1 MKKKYFNGKN
11 ILAFMLAVT
20 LAVTSVPM
28 TQVNAQETEETTTD
42 VEEVSQEENV
52 QENSEQE
59 EAATEERQEATL
71 EKDDSKENQEVTS
84 EQSDLKDN
92 QEAAS
97 EKDVSENK
105 TEESVKEDASL
116 QYVLIDKPSV
126 TTPDTQNIV
135 TGIGEGEKEI
145 SKAVLN
151 YRNNTT
157 GEKLQMEASKMV
169 TGAVLFAIDF
179 KDESQSGEYEL
190 VSVDYEV
197 DGTGYT
203 ASMDKLNMDARFGVN
218 CTVETKP
225 DGYVDEGESGISA
238 QSNLVG
244 AAAPSTQAAD
254 AQLSQEI
261 VTFDKNGNT
270 TSQNSLTEAL
280 TKAKSQNLVGAKKD
294 LVVVIDPGHGGYDG
308 GAQGNGL
315 SEKVLTLSIAKYCK
329 AELEKYNGVKV
340 YMTREDDRA
349 LTRDDRTNM
358 AKNWGADVF
367 VSIHINSAGA
377 GAHGAEVWY
386 PNPTGNAGVHAAGQT
401 LAQSILDQLV
411 ALGLYNRGIHWRNAT
426 IQPESEKLWY
436 IDSEMGREDYYT
448 VIYNSKANGI
458 PGIIVE
464 HAFISDPGDAS
475 TYLGNEAALKKLG
488 VADAKGIAAAYGLT
502 KEPDYTAKDTKV
514 SAKLNGSQTKATLTA
529 TGLSK
534 ASGVKF
540 RVYSKENGKDDL
552 KWYTAKK
559 VNGVWTAKAKIA
571 NHRSAGKYYVSL
583 YVVRSSGEKYKV
595 SSTSFKVSAPSI
607 SKVSISKVNKARG
620 TFQVRTVAS
629 AKAGVENVRVAVWRK
644 DNQSDLKWYTAKLQ
658 SDGSYKANVHNK
670 SYGDYYGTFHYS
682 VQVTAKN
689 GVSASSQ
696 TQNYKLSKSKVKWTI
711 KNKSSYTKKQITM
724 SDIPYAESLKG
735 VSIQVWSEA
744 QGQNKTK
751 TYTAKKNSDGSWTA
765 NVKIK
770 DFKKGGKYHVTAY
783 ASLKSGKQKKV
794 GTSSFTVTTASAKS
808 VKVKSANAV
817 NGTFKVVEDIFSKT
831 PIEKVE
837 VVVWSRTD
845 KTARYTYK
853 ASRGIDGKYT
863 AKVNIKR
870 HKYNYGKYS
879 VYTYVTDKNGIR
891 IRVDKRSV
899 TLTKPTPTMSLTAN
913 SNNSRETVVVNNVP
927 YGSRVRKVQYK
938 VWNETNGQDDVKYY
952 TAKKKATGQYSY
964 VVPLTN
970 HADSGKIR
978 IQVYAYYT
986 DGGKE
991 KLLSKKFNMPLYA
1004 IAGTSSTNA
1013 AQLVR
1018 YYKANQSYPSFYAG
1032 SDAPTI
1038 EALAQIYMEECNAEG
1053 IRAEVAFAQA
1063 MKETGFLRFSGR
1075 VPITA
1080 YNFAGMGAID
1090 SDTSAYATYGSVRE
1104 GVRAQVQ
1111 HLKAYANSAALNN
1124 PCVDGRFG
1132 LVTRN
1137 TAPYVE
1143 WLGISENPYGKGWAS
1158 AYRYGYSLRDDYIA
1172 KLLRY

>member
-28 TQVNAQETEETTTD
+28 TQVNAQETEETTTE
-42 VEEVSQEENV
+42 VEEAVSQQETVEPEDLQADGTEQDAVEEKQENV
-52 QENSEQE
+52 SEQE
-59 EAATEERQEATL
+59 EPVQKESQENVTE
-71 EKDDSKENQEVTS
+71 DSQKAVSQDAMKKEV
-84 EQSDLKDN
+84 
-92 QEAAS
+92 
-97 EKDVSENK
+97 
-105 TEESVKEDASL
+105 SL
-116 QYVLIDKPSV
+116 QYLFIEKPSV

-135 TGIGEGEKEI
+135 VGIGEDGKEI

-157 GEKLQMEASKMV
+157 GEKFKVEASKMIQ
-169 TGAVLFAIDF
+169 GAVLFAVEF
-179 KDESQSGEYEL
+179 QNEAQSGEYEVL
-190 VSVDYEV
+190 SVDYEV
-197 DGTGYT
+197 EENTYT
-203 ASMDKLNMDARFGVN
+203 ASMDELNMDARFGVN

-280 TKAKSQNLVGAKKD
+280 TKAKRQNLVGAKKD
-294 LVVVIDPGHGGYDG
+294 LVVVIDPGHGGYQG

-349 LTRDDRTNM
+349 LTLDDRTNM

-367 VSIHINSAGA
+367 VSIHINSARA

-426 IQPESEKLWY
+426 IPPESENLWY

-595 SSTSFKVSAPSI
+595 SSTSFKVSSPSV
-607 SKVSISKVNKARG
+607 SSTKVYGVNKAKG
-620 TFQVRTVAS
+620 TFKIKSTAS
-629 AKAGVENVRVAVWRK
+629 AKAGVENIRVAVWRK
-644 DNQSDLKWYTAKLQ
+644 DNQSDLKWYKAQLQ
-658 SDGSYKANVHNK
+658 SDGSYMAKVHNK
-670 SYGDYYGTFHYS
+670 SFGDYYGTFHYY

-689 GVSASSQ
+689 GVTATSQ
-696 TQNYKLSKSKVKWTI
+696 TQNYKLSKSKISWTI
-711 KNKSSYTKKQITM
+711 KNKSSYTKKRITM
-724 SDIPYAESLKG
+724 KSIPYAESLNK
-735 VSIQVWSEA
+735 VTLQVWSEKKG
-744 QGQNKTK
+744 QGTTK
-751 TYTAKKNSDGSWTA
+751 SYTAKKNSDGTWTA

-770 DFKKGGKYHVTAY
+770 DFKKAGKYHVTAY
-783 ASLKSGKQKKV
+783 ATLKSGKQKKV
-794 GTSSFTVTTASAKS
+794 GTTSFTVNTASAKS
-808 VKVKSANAV
+808 VKITSVNAV
-817 NGTFKVVEDIFSKT
+817 KGTFKVVEEISSKAPVEKVVVEVWSKT
-831 PIEKVE
+831 NKK
-837 VVVWSRTD
+837 D
-845 KTARYTYK
+845 KHTYK
-853 ASRGIDGKYT
+853 ASKGIDGKYT
-863 AKVNIKR
+863 VKVDIKK

-879 VYTYVTDKNGIR
+879 IYTYVTDKNGIKT
-891 IRVDKRSV
+891 RVDKRSK
-899 TLTKPTPTMSLTAN
+899 TLTKPTPTMSMSA
-913 SNNSRETVVVNNVP
+913 SDNNSREKVVVSNVP
-927 YGSRVRKVQYK
+927 YGSRVKTVKYK
-938 VWNETNGQDDVKYY
+938 VWSLANGQDDAKWY
-952 TAKKKATGQYSY
+952 TARKNATGKYTY
-964 VVPLTN
+964 TVPLVN
-970 HADSGKIR
+970 HLDTGKIR
-978 IQVYAYYT
+978 IEVYAYYK

-991 KLLSKKFNMPLYA
+991 RLLKKNFSIPLYT
-1004 IAGTSSTNA
+1004 IAGTTSTNV
-1013 AQLVR
+1013 AQMVR
-1018 YYKANQSYPSFYAG
+1018 YYNANATYPAAYAN
-1032 SDAPTI
+1032 SDAPNI
-1038 EALAQIYMEECNAEG
+1038 ETFAQIYIEECNAEV

-1063 MKETGFLRFSGR
+1063 MKETGFLRFTGR
-1075 VPITA
+1075 VPVTA

-1090 SDTSAYATYGSVRE
+1090 SDVTAYATYSSVRE
-1104 GVRAQVQ
+1104 GIRAQVQ
-1111 HLKAYANSAALNN
+1111 HLKAYANHDALNQTLA
-1124 PCVDGRFG
+1124 DGRFG
-1132 LVTRN
+1132 LVSRG

-1143 WLGISENPYGKGWAS
+1143 WLGISENPYGKGWAT

-1172 KLLRY
+1172 KMMRY

>member
-11 ILAFMLAVT
+11 LLAFVLAVT

-28 TQVNAQETEETTTD
+28 SQVNAQEAEETTTE
-42 VEEVSQEENV
+42 VESVSREETV

-59 EAATEERQEATL
+59 EAATEESQEATL

-105 TEESVKEDASL
+105 TEESIKEDASL

-135 TGIGEGEKEI
+135 AGIGEGEQEI

-197 DGTGYT
+197 DGTSYT

-244 AAAPSTQAAD
+244 AATPSTQSID
-254 AQLSQEI
+254 AQVSQDI

-270 TSQNSLTEAL
+270 TSQNSLIEAL

-315 SEKVLTLSIAKYCK
+315 SEKNLNLSIAKYCK
-329 AELEKYNGVKV
+329 EELETYTGVKV
-340 YMTREDDRA
+340 YMTRSDDTFIA
-349 LTRDDRTNM
+349 LGDRTTL

-367 VSIHINSAGA
+367 VSIHINSGA
-377 GAHGAEVWY
+377 EAATGAEVWY
-386 PNPTGNAGVHAAGQT
+386 PNPTGSTDIHNEGAN
-401 LAQSILDQLV
+401 LAQKILDQLG
-411 ALGLYNRGIHWRNAT
+411 ALGLNKRGIHYRNYSYDWSVDQNVGDLDYYAVIRNA
-426 IQPESEKLWY
+426 
-436 IDSEMGREDYYT
+436 
-448 VIYNSKANGI
+448 KANGF
-458 PGIIVE
+458 PGVIVE
-464 HAFISDPGDAS
+464 HAFVSNPSDAAN
-475 TYLGNEAALKKLG
+475 YLGNEAALKKLG
-488 VADAKGIAAAYGLT
+488 VADAKGIAAAYGLS
-502 KEPDYTAKDTKV
+502 KEPDYTAKDTTV
-514 SAKLNGSQTKATLTA
+514 TAKLNSSQTKATLTA

-552 KWYTAKK
+552 KWYTAKQ

-571 NHRSAGKYYVSL
+571 NHKSAGKYYVSL

-607 SKVSISKVNKARG
+607 SKVSISKVNKAKG

-670 SYGDYYGTFHYS
+670 SFGDYYGTFHYS

-711 KNKSSYTKKQITM
+711 KNKSSYTKKKITM
-724 SDIPYAESLKG
+724 SNIPYAESLKG

-744 QGQNKTK
+744 KGQNKTK

-783 ASLKSGKQKKV
+783 ATLKSGKQKKV

-817 NGTFKVVEDIFSKT
+817 NGTFKVVEDISSKA
-831 PIEKVE
+831 PVEKVE

-891 IRVDKRSV
+891 TRVDKRSV

-952 TAKKKATGQYSY
+952 TATKKATGQYSY
-964 VVPLTN
+964 VIPLTN

-1090 SDTSAYATYGSVRE
+1090 SDTSAYATYSSVRE

>member
-42 VEEVSQEENV
+42 VEEAVSQQETAEPEDLQADGTEQDAVEEKQENV
-52 QENSEQE
+52 SEQE
-59 EAATEERQEATL
+59 EPVQKESQENVTE
-71 EKDDSKENQEVTS
+71 DSQKAVSQDAMKKEV
-84 EQSDLKDN
+84 
-92 QEAAS
+92 
-97 EKDVSENK
+97 
-105 TEESVKEDASL
+105 SL
-116 QYVLIDKPSV
+116 QYLFIEKPSV

-135 TGIGEGEKEI
+135 VGIGEDGKEI

-157 GEKLQMEASKMV
+157 GEKFKVEASKMIQ
-169 TGAVLFAIDF
+169 GAVLFAVEF
-179 KDESQSGEYEL
+179 QNEAQSGEYEVL
-190 VSVDYEV
+190 SVDYEV
-197 DGTGYT
+197 EGNTYT
-203 ASMDKLNMDARFGVN
+203 ASMDELNMDARFGVN

-315 SEKVLTLSIAKYCK
+315 SEKNLNLSIAKYCK
-329 AELEKYNGVKV
+329 EELETYTGVKV
-340 YMTREDDRA
+340 YMTRSDDTFIPLA
-349 LTRDDRTNM
+349 DRTTL

-367 VSIHINSAGA
+367 VSIHINSGSAVA
-377 GAHGAEVWY
+377 TGAEVWY
-386 PNPTGNAGVHAAGQT
+386 PNPTGNLDIHNEGAY
-401 LAQSILDQLV
+401 LAQKILDQLGV
-411 ALGLYNRGIHWRNAT
+411 LGLNKRGIKYKNYSDASENVNIGDADYYAVIRNA
-426 IQPESEKLWY
+426 
-436 IDSEMGREDYYT
+436 
-448 VIYNSKANGI
+448 KANGF
-458 PGIIVE
+458 PGVIVE
-464 HAFISDPGDAS
+464 HAFVSNPSDAAN
-475 TYLGNEAALKKLG
+475 YLGNEAALKRLG
-488 VADAKGIAAAYGLT
+488 QADAKGIAAAYGLT

-583 YVVRSSGEKYKV
+583 YVVRSEGGKYKV
-595 SSTSFKVSAPSI
+595 SSTSFKVSSPSV
-607 SKVSISKVNKARG
+607 SSTKVYGVNKAKG
-620 TFQVRTVAS
+620 TFKIKSTAS
-629 AKAGVENVRVAVWRK
+629 AKAGVENIRVAVWRK
-644 DNQSDLKWYTAKLQ
+644 DNQSDLKWYKAQLQ
-658 SDGSYKANVHNK
+658 SDGSYMAKVHNK
-670 SYGDYYGTFHYS
+670 SFGDYYGTFHYY

-689 GVSASSQ
+689 GVTATSQ
-696 TQNYKLSKSKVKWTI
+696 TQNYKLSKSKISWTI
-711 KNKSSYTKKQITM
+711 KNKSSYTKKRITM
-724 SDIPYAESLKG
+724 KSIPYAESLNK
-735 VSIQVWSEA
+735 VTLQVWSEKKG
-744 QGQNKTK
+744 QGTTK
-751 TYTAKKNSDGSWTA
+751 SYTAKKNSDGTWTA

-770 DFKKGGKYHVTAY
+770 DFKKAGKYHVTAY
-783 ASLKSGKQKKV
+783 ATLKSGKQKKV
-794 GTSSFTVTTASAKS
+794 GTTSFTVNTASAKS
-808 VKVKSANAV
+808 VKITSVNAV
-817 NGTFKVVEDIFSKT
+817 KGTFKVVEEISSKA
-831 PIEKVE
+831 PVEKVE
-837 VVVWSRTD
+837 VVVWSQAD
-845 KTARYTYK
+845 KKAKHTYK
-853 ASRGIDGKYT
+853 ASKGLDGKYT
-863 AKVNIKR
+863 VKVDIKK

-879 VYTYVTDKNGIR
+879 IYTYVTDKNGIKT
-891 IRVDKRSV
+891 RVDKRSK
-899 TLTKPTPTMSLTAN
+899 TLTKPTPTMNMSA
-913 SNNSRETVVVNNVP
+913 SDNNSREKVVVSNVP
-927 YGSRVRKVQYK
+927 YGSRVKKVRYK
-938 VWNETNGQDDVKYY
+938 VWNETNGQDDAKYY
-952 TAKKKATGQYSY
+952 TANKDKTGQYSY
-964 VVPLTN
+964 VIPLTN
-970 HADSGKIR
+970 HADTGKVR

-991 KLLSKKFNMPLYA
+991 KLLSKKFSIPLYS

-1018 YYKANQSYPSFYAG
+1018 YYNSNQIYPAFYAQ

-1038 EALAQIYMEECNAEG
+1038 EVLAQIYIEECNAEG

-1063 MKETGFLRFSGR
+1063 MKETGFLRYGGD
-1075 VPITA
+1075 VKINQ
-1080 YNFAGMGAID
+1080 YNFAGLGATGNGNPGN
-1090 SDTSAYATYGSVRE
+1090 SFSSVRE
-1104 GVRAQVQ
+1104 GVRAQIQ
-1111 HLKAYANSAALNN
+1111 HLKAYANNEALNN
-1124 PCVDGRFG
+1124 PSVDNRFG
-1132 LVTRN
+1132 YVARG

-1143 WLGISENPYGKGWAS
+1143 WLGIHENPYGKGWA
-1158 AYRYGYSLRDDYIA
+1158 AADHYGYSLRYDYIA
-1172 KLLRY
+1172 KLLGY

>member
-11 ILAFMLAVT
+11 VLAFMLAVT

-42 VEEVSQEENV
+42 VEEAVSQQETAEPEDLQADGTEQDAVEEKQENV
-52 QENSEQE
+52 SEQE
-59 EAATEERQEATL
+59 EPVQKESQENVTE
-71 EKDDSKENQEVTS
+71 DSQKAVSQDAMKKEV
-84 EQSDLKDN
+84 
-92 QEAAS
+92 
-97 EKDVSENK
+97 
-105 TEESVKEDASL
+105 SL
-116 QYVLIDKPSV
+116 QYLFIEKPSV

-135 TGIGEGEKEI
+135 VGIGEDGKEI

-157 GEKLQMEASKMV
+157 GEKFQVEASKMIQ
-169 TGAVLFAIDF
+169 GAVLFAVEF
-179 KDESQSGEYEL
+179 QNEAQSGEYEVL
-190 VSVDYEV
+190 SVDYEV
-197 DGTGYT
+197 EENTYT
-203 ASMDKLNMDARFGVN
+203 ASMDELNMDARFGVN

-280 TKAKSQNLVGAKKD
+280 TKAKRQNLVGAKKD
-294 LVVVIDPGHGGYDG
+294 LVVVIDPGHGGYQG

-349 LTRDDRTNM
+349 LTPDDRTNM

-367 VSIHINSAGA
+367 VSIHINSARA

-426 IQPESEKLWY
+426 IPPESENLWY

-559 VNGVWTAKAKIA
+559 VNGVWTAKAKIL
-571 NHRSAGKYYVSL
+571 NHKSAGKYYVDL
-583 YVVRSSGEKYKV
+583 YVVRSEGGKYKV
-595 SSTSFKVSAPSI
+595 SSTSFKVSSPSV
-607 SKVSISKVNKARG
+607 SSTKVYGVNKAKG
-620 TFQVRTVAS
+620 TFKIKSTAS
-629 AKAGVENVRVAVWRK
+629 AKAGVENIRVAVWRK
-644 DNQSDLKWYTAKLQ
+644 DNQSDLKWYKAQLQ
-658 SDGSYKANVHNK
+658 SDGSYMAKVHNK
-670 SYGDYYGTFHYS
+670 SFGDYYGTFHYY

-689 GVSASSQ
+689 GVTATSQ
-696 TQNYKLSKSKVKWTI
+696 TQNYKLSKSKISWTI
-711 KNKSSYTKKQITM
+711 KNKSSYTKKRITM
-724 SDIPYAESLKG
+724 KSIPYAESLNK
-735 VSIQVWSEA
+735 VTLQVWSEKKG
-744 QGQNKTK
+744 QGTTK
-751 TYTAKKNSDGSWTA
+751 SYTAKKNSDGTWTA

-770 DFKKGGKYHVTAY
+770 DFKKAGKYHVTAY
-783 ASLKSGKQKKV
+783 ATLKSGKQKKV
-794 GTSSFTVTTASAKS
+794 GTTSFTVNTASAKS
-808 VKVKSANAV
+808 VKITSVNAV
-817 NGTFKVVEDIFSKT
+817 KGTFKVVEEISSKAPVEKVVVEVWSKT
-831 PIEKVE
+831 NKK
-837 VVVWSRTD
+837 D
-845 KTARYTYK
+845 KHTYK
-853 ASRGIDGKYT
+853 ASKGIDGKYT
-863 AKVNIKR
+863 VKVDIKK

-879 VYTYVTDKNGIR
+879 IYTYVTDKNGIKT
-891 IRVDKRSV
+891 RVDKRSK
-899 TLTKPTPTMSLTAN
+899 TLTKPTPTMSMSA
-913 SNNSRETVVVNNVP
+913 SDNNSREKVVVSNVP
-927 YGSRVRKVQYK
+927 YGSRVKKVRYK
-938 VWNETNGQDDVKYY
+938 VWNETNGQDDAKYY
-952 TAKKKATGQYSY
+952 TANKDKTGQYSY
-964 VVPLTN
+964 VIPLTN
-970 HADSGKIR
+970 HADTGKVR

-991 KLLSKKFNMPLYA
+991 KLLSKKFSIPLYS

-1018 YYKANQSYPSFYAG
+1018 YYNSNQIYPAFYAQ

-1038 EALAQIYMEECNAEG
+1038 EALAQIYIEECNAEG

-1063 MKETGFLRFSGR
+1063 MKETGFLRYGGD
-1075 VPITA
+1075 VKINQ
-1080 YNFAGMGAID
+1080 YNFAGLGATGNGNPGN
-1090 SDTSAYATYGSVRE
+1090 SFLSVRE
-1104 GVRAQVQ
+1104 GVRAQIQ
-1111 HLKAYANSAALNN
+1111 HLKAYANNEALNN
-1124 PCVDGRFG
+1124 PSVDNRFG
-1132 LVTRN
+1132 YVARG

-1143 WLGISENPYGKGWAS
+1143 WLGIHENPYGKGWA
-1158 AYRYGYSLRDDYIA
+1158 AADHYGYSLRYDYIA